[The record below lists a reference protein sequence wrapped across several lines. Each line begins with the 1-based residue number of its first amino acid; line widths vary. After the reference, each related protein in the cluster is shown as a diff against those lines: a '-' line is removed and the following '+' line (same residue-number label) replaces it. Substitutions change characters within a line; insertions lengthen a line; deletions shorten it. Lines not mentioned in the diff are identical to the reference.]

1 MNRVTKP
8 KIKINKI
15 NHIKSLKNRTVK
27 VKINGK
33 KMNKPK
39 KINIAKNIEKI
50 IKSLITLL
58 LFLFSYQKMVD
69 NIL

>member
-1 MNRVTKP
+1 M
-8 KIKINKI
+8 NKI

>member
-1 MNRVTKP
+1 M
-8 KIKINKI
+8 
-15 NHIKSLKNRTVK
+15 TVK